1 MKEPSPHISPMFVAR
16 APRCLRVAW
25 RVAARTLKAYTS
37 ANALSKRL
45 EGVKDWRPQPV
56 PEVTFD
62 EFQRVRIHAGTIV
75 EAAPNPRARVP
86 AYVLRIDFGALG
98 MRTSSAQLTRN
109 YTPED
114 LVGRQI
120 VAVMN
125 FPPKRVAGVK
135 SEVLV
140 LGTVTDEDGVVLL
153 HPSFPV
159 ANGALVA

>member
-1 MKEPSPHISPMFVAR
+1 MNPRKEVS
-16 APRCLRVAW
+16 
-25 RVAARTLKAYTS
+25 
-37 ANALSKRL
+37 L
-45 EGVKDWRPQPV
+45 E
-56 PEVTFD
+56 

-75 EAAPNPRARVP
+75 EATPNPRARVP

-98 MRTSSAQLTRN
+98 FRTSSAQITRH
-109 YTPED
+109 YTPQD
-114 LVGRQI
+114 LVGRQV

-140 LGTVTDEDGVVLL
+140 LGAVSEDDGVVLL

-159 ANGALVA
+159 ANGTPVA

>member
-1 MKEPSPHISPMFVAR
+1 MKGPA
-16 APRCLRVAW
+16 
-25 RVAARTLKAYTS
+25 
-37 ANALSKRL
+37 
-45 EGVKDWRPQPV
+45 
-56 PEVTFD
+56 PEVTFE

-75 EAAPNPRARVP
+75 EAAPNARARVP

-109 YTPED
+109 YAAED
-114 LVGRQI
+114 LVGRQV

-125 FPPKRVAGVK
+125 FPPKRIAGVK

-140 LGTVTDEDGVVLL
+140 LGTVSEDEGVVLL

-159 ANGALVA
+159 ANGTLVA

>member
-1 MKEPSPHISPMFVAR
+1 
-16 APRCLRVAW
+16 
-25 RVAARTLKAYTS
+25 
-37 ANALSKRL
+37 
-45 EGVKDWRPQPV
+45 VKDAA

-62 EFQRVRIHAGTIV
+62 EFQRVRIHAGTII
-75 EAAPNPRARVP
+75 EAAPNPKARVP
-86 AYVLRIDFGALG
+86 AYMLRVDFGPLG
-98 MRTSSAQLTRN
+98 TRTSSAQLTRN
-109 YTPED
+109 YSPED

-140 LGTVTDEDGVVLL
+140 LGTVTEGDGVVLL

>member
-1 MKEPSPHISPMFVAR
+1 MKDPVA
-16 APRCLRVAW
+16 
-25 RVAARTLKAYTS
+25 
-37 ANALSKRL
+37 
-45 EGVKDWRPQPV
+45 
-56 PEVTFD
+56 EVTFD

-75 EAAPNPRARVP
+75 EAVPNPRARVP

-98 MRTSSAQLTRN
+98 TRTSSAQLTRN

-125 FPPKRVAGVK
+125 FPPKRVAGVR

-140 LGTVTDEDGVVLL
+140 LGTVTEEDGVVLL